1 VITDDMAELVKLFE
15 GSDLRELTIE
25 QHGRKLFLRKAD
37 GAIAQPAPEEEVE
50 SPSQDV
56 AVRAHMVGTFFW
68 NREKSGK
75 PAVGLRQAV
84 EKGQIVGYI
93 EALGIFNEV
102 EAPEAGEVVEIAIA
116 GGQPVEYG
124 QPLVILK
131 AG

>member
-1 VITDDMAELVKLFE
+1 MRELVAVFQQ
-15 GSDLRELTIE
+15 SDLTELSIE

-37 GAIAQPAPEEEVE
+37 GALPQAPAEEPPPDPSLEV
-50 SPSQDV
+50 QV
-56 AVRAHMVGTFFW
+56 KANMVGTFFW
-68 NREKSGK
+68 NKEKSGK
-75 PAVGLRQAV
+75 PAVALHQMV

-102 EAPEAGEVVEIAIA
+102 EAPEGGEVREIAVA

-131 AG
+131 GG